1 MTDTPNFRDLVG
13 EDLPETESARLERVH
28 ELLVAA
34 GPPPELPPELVQ
46 PDLDPREKNVEFLPR
61 RRQGF
66 VIAIAAAVGIA
77 AFLGGFLAGRTKD
90 SFGTPVFHVSM
101 QGTALAQN
109 ASATINVGK
118 ADEAGNWP
126 LKVDVHGLK
135 PLPKGQYYEMFLTK
149 GHKPSA
155 SCGTFRVTSSGDTVR
170 LNAPYNL
177 RKFDGW
183 VVTLERSGNTT
194 HPVVLKTNPTQTQ
207 QA

>member
-13 EDLPETESARLERVH
+13 EDLPETERARLERVH

-77 AFLGGFLAGRTKD
+77 AFLGGFLAGRTKEP
-90 SFGTPVFHVSM
+90 FPVVFHIPM

-126 LKVDVHGLK
+126 LKVEVHGLK

-155 SCGTFRVTSSGDTVR
+155 SCGTFRVTSQGDTVR

-177 RKFDGW
+177 RGFDGW
-183 VVTLERSGNTT
+183 VVTLERSGGNT
-194 HPVVLKTNPTQTQ
+194 HPVVLKTKPQTQ

>member
-1 MTDTPNFRDLVG
+1 MTDTPNFSDLVG
-13 EDLPETESARLERVH
+13 EDLPETERARLERVH
-28 ELLVAA
+28 ELLVAT

-155 SCGTFRVTSSGDTVR
+155 SCGTFRVTSGGDTVR